1 MESVFVLIIIC
12 YVFAVL
18 HYITSPNTLFA
29 NYSQA
34 SWLPKLR
41 DLVVR
46 INETFSRNFKEM
58 AVAGEV
64 SLGKCHYLIISFE
77 VFYGLCINWFIFQ
90 MNMTQ
95 ILINMES

>member
-1 MESVFVLIIIC
+1 MENNFVLIIIC
-12 YVFAVL
+12 NVLAVL
-18 HYITSPNTLFA
+18 HYITTPNTLFA
-29 NYSQA
+29 NYSQE

-58 AVAGEV
+58 AVAGQV
-64 SLGKCHYLIISFE
+64 SLGKCPYLIISFE
-77 VFYGLCINWFIFQ
+77 VVYCCINWFIFQ